1 VNAAARETTNEDE
14 AAARERRCIVTGEI
28 LPEAERIR
36 FVADPDGAIVP
47 DIAGTLPGRGFWVK
61 ANRATLERAVA
72 KNQFARAAKGPVTAS
87 NDLPD
92 RVEAL
97 LVRRMVGDLGLA
109 RKSGALV
116 FGHDNVARALG
127 ERVPPAVLVEAS
139 DGAADGRR
147 KLRNT
152 ASAQG
157 VRAGLVECL
166 TSTELAL
173 ALGRE
178 NVIHAAVKPGRL
190 AERLILEAAR
200 LEGFRP
206 AARRAIGPAAP
217 EKGQE

>member
-1 VNAAARETTNEDE
+1 M
-14 AAARERRCIVTGEI
+14 
-28 LPEAERIR
+28 R
-36 FVADPDGAIVP
+36 FVVGPDSQIFP
-47 DIAGTLPGRGFWVK
+47 DIEENLPGRGIWVK
-61 ANRATLERAVA
+61 AERAALEKAVA
-72 KNQFARAAKGPVTAS
+72 KNLFAKAAKAPVTADA
-87 NDLPD
+87 DLAD
-92 RVEAL
+92 RVEML

-116 FGHDNVARALG
+116 FGFDNVARALS
-127 ERVPPAVLVEAS
+127 ERTPPAVLIEAS

-147 KLRNT
+147 KLKN
-152 ASAQG
+152 AALNQG
-157 VRAGLVECL
+157 VEAYLIEVL
-166 TSTELAL
+166 SSAELAL

-206 AARRAIGPAAP
+206 AGRQGVGRKAA

>member
-1 VNAAARETTNEDE
+1 MNAADEIAREEDE
-14 AAARERRCIVTGEI
+14 TVGRERRCIVTGEV
-28 LPEAERIR
+28 LPDRARVR
-36 FVADPDGAIVP
+36 FVVGPDSRIFP
-47 DIAGTLPGRGFWVK
+47 DIEENLPGRGIWVK
-61 ANRATLERAVA
+61 AERAAVEKAVA
-72 KNQFARAAKGPVTAS
+72 KNLFAKAAKAPVTADA
-87 NDLPD
+87 DLAD
-92 RVEAL
+92 RVEML

-116 FGHDNVARALG
+116 FGFDNVARALS
-127 ERVPPAVLVEAS
+127 ERTPPAVLMEAS

-147 KLRNT
+147 KLKN
-152 ASAQG
+152 AALNQG
-157 VRAGLVECL
+157 VEAYLIEVLSSAEF
-166 TSTELAL
+166 AL

-206 AARRAIGPAAP
+206 AGRQGVGRKAA